1 MTFEEAYAAHS
12 VQLLRWAS
20 WRFGPEMADDVVQE
34 GMLHAWEN
42 WDYVDNRRDS
52 KTWLFGVVKY
62 TGMRMLRAGNTMSSR
77 GGKIPAFWGRNAE
90 STNEYNVDGNTPES
104 TIPVRPRQGVA
115 LYVKQLRHHFANL
128 GPAQREVLNAL
139 ADGETAQEFAD
150 RTGRSQQ
157 AVSGAAQLGRKRL
170 REALQDDRPYNF
182 LTY

>member
-42 WDYVDNRRDS
+42 WDSGQASDNF
-52 KTWLFGVVKY
+52 KGWFFGVVKY
-62 TGMRMLRAGNTMSSR
+62 TGMRMLRGGESLRAQ
-77 GGKIPAFWGRNAE
+77 GGKVAPFWGRNFKNSAPLDMDE
-90 STNEYNVDGNTPES
+90 TVA
-104 TIPVRPRQGVA
+104 IPIRANQGVA
-115 LYVKQLRHHFANL
+115 LYVEQLRHHFANL